1 MQSCLCGVSISSAN
15 YHLSWPQRHRIP
27 IIRTAKNLHSKSPYK
42 PLIISNS
49 LKTSFNSHKDFHFRE
64 ENFKNPENGEEEEE
78 NQFGVSYRLP
88 IVVRNSSSVLRYFWD
103 RNQLKLVALDG
114 NSFSLWDFCSDFDD
128 GFRKLVR
135 ICASA
140 LRNFFLPREVSPN
153 YLEYVKW
160 KFLHR
165 VSSSALQ
172 VLATQAMFRA
182 IGIGFSRSLPSAA
195 ALNWVLKDGLGRLSR
210 CIYTASLAS
219 AFDTNLK

>member
-1 MQSCLCGVSISSAN
+1 MQSSLCGVSISSTN
-15 YHLSWPQRHRIP
+15 YHYCWPSHRHRIS
-27 IIRTAKNLHSKSPYK
+27 IIRTAKNLNSKSPYK

-49 LKTSFNSHKDFHFRE
+49 LKTSFNSHNDFYFRE
-64 ENFKNPENGEEEEE
+64 ENFKNPEEEES

-103 RNQLKLVALDG
+103 GNKLKLVALDG
-114 NSFSLWDFCSDFDD
+114 NAFSLWDFCSDFDD

-135 ICASA
+135 NCATA

-172 VLATQAMFRA
+172 VLATQVIF
-182 IGIGFSRSLPSAA
+182 
-195 ALNWVLKDGLGRLSR
+195 
-210 CIYTASLAS
+210 
-219 AFDTNLK
+219 